1 MLIFKECGRLGN
13 QLFQYAALKTLFPG
27 EKEMILLGF
36 NSLKSAFTG
45 IEARIIDSS
54 CSRFERSFYYRLHK
68 FADYLSSRRVI
79 TRVKGSQ
86 SVPVIDVITG
96 LLKKH
101 MFVETAYFQSE
112 LLFDPEVVKKLIF
125 DPQAMETAKNLL
137 HRIAGEK
144 KPVFVHIRRGDYV
157 AWPNRSCAAVLPA
170 SHYRRC
176 IELIKA
182 RISDPFFVFISDD
195 TFYVEEIFG
204 GMENSF
210 ISTGSELED
219 FALMSQCHAGILSA
233 SSFSWWGA
241 WFASLKQGNGLFL
254 APERWGGHRQSSWY
268 PLIFDPFRSGT
279 SFLSFIQTI

>member
-13 QLFQYAALKTLFPG
+13 QLFQYAALKTLFPR

-36 NSLKSAFTG
+36 NSLNSAFTG
-45 IEARIIDSS
+45 IEARIIDSDS
-54 CSRFERSFYYRLHK
+54 SRFARSFFYRLHK
-68 FADYLSSRRVI
+68 FADYFSNRRII

-86 SVPVIDVITG
+86 SVPVIDVLPG
-96 LLKKH
+96 LCKKY
-101 MFVETAYFQSE
+101 MFVEPAYFQSE
-112 LLFDPEVVKKLIF
+112 LLFDPEVIKRLIF
-125 DPQAMETAKNLL
+125 NPQVMENAKNFLN
-137 HRIAGEK
+137 RIAGEK
-144 KPVFVHIRRGDYV
+144 RPVFVHIRRGDYV
-157 AWPNRSCAAVLPA
+157 TWPNRSFAAVLPA

-182 RISDPFFVFISDD
+182 RIPDPFFVFISDD

-204 GMENSF
+204 GMESSF

-241 WFASLKQGNGLFL
+241 WFACLRQGTGPFI
-254 APERWGGHRQSSWY
+254 APERWAGHRQSSWY
-268 PLIFDPFRSGT
+268 PLIFDPSRSRT
-279 SFLSFIQTI
+279 SFLSYI